1 MDTDCYLAEISFDAV
16 LEAAGESQ
24 TYKKLPKYPSVSRDI
39 AVLVD
44 DAVLSG
50 DIVDTIKKS
59 GGKLLD
65 HVEFFDVYKGAQIP
79 AGKKSMAY
87 SAVFR
92 ADDRTLTDEEISK
105 VMDKILR
112 SLETN
117 LGATLR

>member
-1 MDTDCYLAEISFDAV
+1 M
-16 LEAAGESQ
+16 
-24 TYKKLPKYPSVSRDI
+24 
-39 AVLVD
+39 VD

-50 DIVDTIKKS
+50 DIVDTIQKS

>member
-44 DAVLSG
+44 DAVFVG
-50 DIVDTIKKS
+50 RHCRYHQKVGRQAVRPCRI
-59 GGKLLD
+59 
-65 HVEFFDVYKGAQIP
+65 FDVYKGAQIP